1 VKHSTPELR
10 TENVRVGTALAELT
24 LSFSCGELTGIV
36 GPNGAGK
43 TTLLRCLSGDCLP
56 DDGIISLEG
65 KDLRCWSA
73 QERTERLAY
82 LPQNTPFAF
91 PFTVSELVGLRA
103 GSQEAQEEAITT
115 MELDR
120 LWKQPLTALSGG
132 EQRRAAIARALAQ
145 KTPYLL
151 LDEPLS
157 QLDPKHQHCLLR
169 HLQER
174 CEQGTT
180 IVLILH
186 DLRLARQWCSQLV
199 LLNQGRQIAQGAA
212 QRVLS
217 PETLETIFR
226 IPLSFVS

>member
-1 VKHSTPELR
+1 VKHSPPELR
-10 TENVRVGTALAELT
+10 TEKVRVGTALAELT
-24 LSFSCGELTGIV
+24 LSFSSGELTGIV

-56 DDGIISLEG
+56 DEGAVYLDG
-65 KDLRCWSA
+65 KDLKRWSA
-73 QERTERLAY
+73 QERTQRLAY

-91 PFTVSELVGLRA
+91 PFTISELVGLRA
-103 GSQEAQEEAITT
+103 ESPSAQEEAIAT
-115 MELDR
+115 MELGR
-120 LWKQPLTALSGG
+120 LRQHPLTALSGG

-151 LDEPLS
+151 MDEPLS
-157 QLDPKHQHCLLR
+157 QLDPKHQHSLLR

-180 IVLILH
+180 IVLVLH

-199 LLNQGRQIAQGAA
+199 LLDQGHQIAQGVPHL
-212 QRVLS
+212 VLS
-217 PETLETIFR
+217 PETLETTFR